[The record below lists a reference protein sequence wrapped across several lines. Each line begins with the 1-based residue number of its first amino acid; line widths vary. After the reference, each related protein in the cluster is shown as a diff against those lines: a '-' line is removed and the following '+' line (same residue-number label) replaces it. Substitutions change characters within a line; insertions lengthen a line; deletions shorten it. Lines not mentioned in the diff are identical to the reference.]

1 MWPGMAPEIRGLL
14 PNGEWKSKRDSKRL
28 KDPVLQVMKSGW
40 YERGK
45 QKLVADGKRLFQS
58 KTIILDAKAG
68 YQPEEEDT
76 EFEVASNN

>member
-1 MWPGMAPEIRGLL
+1 
-14 PNGEWKSKRDSKRL
+14 
-28 KDPVLQVMKSGW
+28 MKSGW

-58 KTIILDAKAG
+58 KTIILDAKDG
-68 YQPEEEDT
+68 YQPEEDET